1 MMPKITRN
9 PKTDRDFID
18 TLSKIMKISIALFLA
33 GALGLWSS
41 YLLELRLGKISG
53 SKEKSK
59 VVKQQESRVSSHQY
73 SFSASD
79 SKQNFAGKPNS
90 NYSVNRNL
98 GNAAETQSSSEVRA
112 KEGDRNPGIDL
123 KTWFENQSL
132 LRKCFVIFAVLGF
145 FGMNFVA
152 WLSAS
157 LPDKEGS
164 SSKSS

>member
-1 MMPKITRN
+1 MMPKIER
-9 PKTDRDFID
+9 DRDIIS
-18 TLSKIMKISIALFLA
+18 TLSKIMSLSIVLFLT
-33 GALGLWSS
+33 GYFGLWSS
-41 YLLELRLGKISG
+41 ALIELRSGRISG
-53 SKEKSK
+53 SVGKSK
-59 VVKQQESRVSSHQY
+59 VVKQQESRVSSHQH
-73 SFSASD
+73 SFSTSD

-98 GNAAETQSSSEVRA
+98 GNAAETQSSSEVKA
-112 KEGDRNPGIDL
+112 KEGERNPGIDL
-123 KTWFENQSL
+123 KTWFENQSP

>member
-9 PKTDRDFID
+9 RKTDRDLIS
-18 TLSKIMKISIALFLA
+18 TLSKIMKISIALFLT
-33 GALGLWSS
+33 GYLGLWSS
-41 YLLELRLGKISG
+41 YLIELRSGRISG
-53 SKEKSK
+53 SVEKSK
-59 VVKQQESRVSSHQY
+59 VVKQQESRVSSHQH
-73 SFSASD
+73 SFSTSD
-79 SKQNFAGKPNS
+79 SKQSFAGKPNS
-90 NYSVNRNL
+90 NHSVTRNL

-112 KEGDRNPGIDL
+112 KEGDRNLWKDL
-123 KTWFENQSL
+123 KTWFENQSP
-132 LRKCFVIFAVLGF
+132 LRKCFVIFTVLGF

>member
-1 MMPKITRN
+1 MS
-9 PKTDRDFID
+9 
-18 TLSKIMKISIALFLA
+18 LSAALFFL
-33 GALGLWSS
+33 GYCGFWGSALS
-41 YLLELRLGKISG
+41 ELFSGRISG
-53 SKEKSK
+53 SGEKSR
-59 VVKQQESRVSSHQY
+59 VVKQQESRVSSHQPY
-73 SFSASD
+73 FSTSD
-79 SKQNFAGKPNS
+79 NKQNFSGKPNS
-90 NYSVNRNL
+90 NYSVNPNL

-112 KEGDRNPGIDL
+112 KEGDRKPGIDL
-123 KTWFENQSL
+123 KTWFENQSP

>member
-59 VVKQQESRVSSHQY
+59 VVKQQESRVSSQQH
-73 SFSASD
+73 SSSTSD
-79 SKQNFAGKPNS
+79 NKQNFSGKPNS
-90 NYSVNRNL
+90 NYSVNPNL

-112 KEGDRNPGIDL
+112 KEGDRKPGIDL
-123 KTWFENQSL
+123 KTWFENQSP
-132 LRKCFVIFAVLGF
+132 LRKCSVIFAVLGF

-152 WLSAS
+152 WLRTS

>member
-1 MMPKITRN
+1 
-9 PKTDRDFID
+9 
-18 TLSKIMKISIALFLA
+18 MKISIALFLA

-59 VVKQQESRVSSHQY
+59 VVKQQESRVSSHQH
-73 SFSASD
+73 SSSTSD
-79 SKQNFAGKPNS
+79 SKQSFAGKPNF
-90 NYSVNRNL
+90 NYSVNQNS
-98 GNAAETQSSSEVRA
+98 GNAAETQSFNEVRVE
-112 KEGDRNPGIDL
+112 EGDRSLLRDL

-152 WLSAS
+152 WLRTS

>member
-1 MMPKITRN
+1 MS
-9 PKTDRDFID
+9 
-18 TLSKIMKISIALFLA
+18 LSAALFFL
-33 GALGLWSS
+33 GYCGFWGSALI
-41 YLLELRLGKISG
+41 ELRSGRTSG
-53 SKEKSK
+53 SVEKSK
-59 VVKQQESRVSSHQY
+59 VVKQQESRISSHQH

-79 SKQNFAGKPNS
+79 SKHNFAGKSNS

-98 GNAAETQSSSEVRA
+98 GNAPKTQSFSEVRA
-112 KEGDRNPGIDL
+112 KEGDRNLWKDL
-123 KTWFENQSL
+123 KTWFENQSA

>member
-1 MMPKITRN
+1 MMPKIKR
-9 PKTDRDFID
+9 DRDPIR
-18 TLSKIMKISIALFLA
+18 TLSTIMSLSAALFFL
-33 GALGLWSS
+33 GYCGFWGSALI
-41 YLLELRLGKISG
+41 ELRSGRTSG
-53 SKEKSK
+53 SVEKSK
-59 VVKQQESRVSSHQY
+59 VVKQQESRVSSHQH

-79 SKQNFAGKPNS
+79 SKQNFAGKPNP
-90 NYSVNRNL
+90 NYSVKRNL
-98 GNAAETQSSSEVRA
+98 GNGAETQSSSKVRA
-112 KEGDRNPGIDL
+112 EEGDRNPGIDL
-123 KTWFENQSL
+123 KTWFENQSP